1 MKIIHKG
8 FTFRLLPDKKTENL
22 FRQFAGCCR
31 LIWNLAL
38 EKEKTA
44 LDKGTKF
51 LGYHALCDQL
61 MVWKGKKESEEEAKV
76 FPFLADVHSQVL
88 QQRLKD
94 LDQAVKRFRESETV
108 GFPKFKRR
116 GRDDSF
122 RYPQGFKLDEGNSC
136 IYLPKIGWVRY
147 KKSRDIQGTPKNVTV
162 SLEADHWYVS
172 IIAEIEIPDPV
183 HPSQEAV
190 GLDAG
195 VVRLLTLS
203 DGSFIVPIDALR
215 KYEEKIA
222 SLQQE
227 LSRKEKGSS
236 NYKKV
241 QARIAKIYDKVANT
255 RKDYLHK
262 VTTEI
267 SRKFG
272 IVVIENLLVRNMTRS
287 AKGTVEEPGH
297 NVKAKSGL
305 NKAILDQGW
314 YELRRQLAYKLDW
327 LGGKLIVVPPQYT
340 SQTCSRCGHKDKNN
354 RPTQEQFKCTSCGF
368 ELNADHNAA
377 LNILAAGRA
386 VITDGSG
393 ELSLPRE
400 AGTTQG
406 CNR

>member
-1 MKIIHKG
+1 MTHSAIHRDSSWMRG
-8 FTFRLLPDKKTENL
+8 
-22 FRQFAGCCR
+22 
-31 LIWNLAL
+31 
-38 EKEKTA
+38 TA
-44 LDKGTKF
+44 
-51 LGYHALCDQL
+51 
-61 MVWKGKKESEEEAKV
+61 VSI
-76 FPFLADVHSQVL
+76 FPRS
-88 QQRLKD
+88 
-94 LDQAVKRFRESETV
+94 
-108 GFPKFKRR
+108 
-116 GRDDSF
+116 
-122 RYPQGFKLDEGNSC
+122 
-136 IYLPKIGWVRY
+136 WVRY

-172 IIAEIEIPDPV
+172 ILAEIEIPDPV

-203 DGSFIVPIDALR
+203 DGSFIAPIDAMR

-241 QARIAKIYDKVANT
+241 QARIAKIYDKVVNT

-314 YELRRQLAYKLDW
+314 YELRKPDMQPLRAQGQKQQAHA
-327 LGGKLIVVPPQYT
+327 GAVQM
-340 SQTCSRCGHKDKNN
+340 H
-354 RPTQEQFKCTSCGF
+354 
-368 ELNADHNAA
+368 
-377 LNILAAGRA
+377 ILR
-386 VITDGSG
+386 I
-393 ELSLPRE
+393 
-400 AGTTQG
+400 
-406 CNR
+406 

>member
-1 MKIIHKG
+1 M
-8 FTFRLLPDKKTENL
+8 
-22 FRQFAGCCR
+22 A
-31 LIWNLAL
+31 
-38 EKEKTA
+38 
-44 LDKGTKF
+44 
-51 LGYHALCDQL
+51 
-61 MVWKGKKESEEEAKV
+61 
-76 FPFLADVHSQVL
+76 
-88 QQRLKD
+88 
-94 LDQAVKRFRESETV
+94 
-108 GFPKFKRR
+108 
-116 GRDDSF
+116 
-122 RYPQGFKLDEGNSC
+122 
-136 IYLPKIGWVRY
+136 
-147 KKSRDIQGTPKNVTV
+147 
-162 SLEADHWYVS
+162 
-172 IIAEIEIPDPV
+172 
-183 HPSQEAV
+183 
-190 GLDAG
+190 
-195 VVRLLTLS
+195 
-203 DGSFIVPIDALR
+203 ALR

-241 QARIAKIYDKVANT
+241 QARIAKIYDKVVNT

-305 NKAILDQGW
+305 NKAILDQ
-314 YELRRQLAYKLDW
+314 
-327 LGGKLIVVPPQYT
+327 

>member
-1 MKIIHKG
+1 M
-8 FTFRLLPDKKTENL
+8 
-22 FRQFAGCCR
+22 
-31 LIWNLAL
+31 
-38 EKEKTA
+38 
-44 LDKGTKF
+44 
-51 LGYHALCDQL
+51 
-61 MVWKGKKESEEEAKV
+61 
-76 FPFLADVHSQVL
+76 
-88 QQRLKD
+88 
-94 LDQAVKRFRESETV
+94 
-108 GFPKFKRR
+108 
-116 GRDDSF
+116 
-122 RYPQGFKLDEGNSC
+122 
-136 IYLPKIGWVRY
+136 
-147 KKSRDIQGTPKNVTV
+147 
-162 SLEADHWYVS
+162 
-172 IIAEIEIPDPV
+172 
-183 HPSQEAV
+183 
-190 GLDAG
+190 
-195 VVRLLTLS
+195 
-203 DGSFIVPIDALR
+203 PIDALR

-241 QARIAKIYDKVANT
+241 QARIAKIYDKVVNT

-406 CNR
+406 SNR